1 MERRNFLNVVATCAG
16 LGVAGSSA
24 AAVTASF
31 EQQGNDRASLLALLQ
46 KMATPVLEN
55 MAQGRLQAVFVP
67 ELSPAWT
74 DRDPHVAYL
83 ECFGRLMAGIAPWLA
98 LPDDATP
105 EGKLRQRLRGL
116 ALQSLANAVDPSNPD
131 YLAWRASSQALVDSA
146 YLTNA
151 LLRAPKALWEPL
163 DARTKS
169 RLIEEIKGMRR
180 YQLPYN
186 NWLLFA
192 AMNEA
197 WLSSIG
203 EEADILRMDTGV
215 RKVLEWYAGDGWFK
229 DGEAF
234 HLDYYNSYVILPM
247 LLEILEQMD
256 KAKLSVFADKSADL
270 LAQTL
275 KRFQRHCELL
285 ERMVSPEGTYPTI
298 GRSLT
303 YRTAA
308 FQPLALLALRKQLP
322 ASLPEGQ
329 VRAAMHA
336 VHKAIWSHPTNFT
349 ADGFLTLGFCG
360 HNPQLADW
368 YSNGGSMYIASTSL
382 LPLGLPASDSYW
394 TNPSLVWTQ
403 KKAYAGMPF
412 PKDYAVN
419 Y

>member
-1 MERRNFLNVVATCAG
+1 MERRHFLGAVATCTGIGAAG
-16 LGVAGSSA
+16 TSAHAVPARIEQDGSERAYLLG
-24 AAVTASF
+24 
-31 EQQGNDRASLLALLQ
+31 LLQ
-46 KMATPVLEN
+46 KMAVPVLEN
-55 MAQGRLQAVFVP
+55 MARGQLQKAFVP

-74 DRDPHVAYL
+74 DRDPRVAYL

-105 EGKLRQRLRGL
+105 EGMLRRRLRGL
-116 ALQSLANAVDPSNPD
+116 ALQSYANAVDPASPD
-131 YLAWRASSQALVDSA
+131 YVAWRSSSQALVDSA

-151 LLRAPKALWEPL
+151 LLRAPKALWDPL

-169 RLIEEIKGMRR
+169 RLVAEIKGMRR

-197 WLSSIG
+197 WLSSVG
-203 EEADILRMDTGV
+203 EEADILRLDTGV
-215 RKVLEWYAGDGWFK
+215 RKVQEWYAGDGWFK

-234 HLDYYNSYVILPM
+234 HLDYYNSYVMYPM

-256 KAKLSVFADKSADL
+256 KAGMTVFADKPADL

-275 KRFQRHCELL
+275 KRFQRYCELL
-285 ERMVSPEGTYPTI
+285 ERMVSPEGCYPTI

-322 ASLPEGQ
+322 ATLQEGQ

-336 VHKAIWSHPTNFT
+336 VHKTIWSHPTNFT

-360 HNPQLADW
+360 HDPQLADW
-368 YSNGGSMYIASTSL
+368 YSNSGSMYIASTSL
-382 LPLGLPASDSYW
+382 LPLGLPSSDSYW
-394 TNPSLVWTQ
+394 TTASLPWTQ

-412 PKDYAVN
+412 PKDYAVTF
-419 Y
+419 

>member
-1 MERRNFLNVVATCAG
+1 MERRHFLSAVATCAG
-16 LGVAGSSA
+16 IGAAGTSAHAVPARIEQDGSERAYLLG
-24 AAVTASF
+24 
-31 EQQGNDRASLLALLQ
+31 LLQ
-46 KMATPVLEN
+46 KMAVPVLEN
-55 MAQGRLQAVFVP
+55 MAQGRLQKAFVP

-74 DRDPHVAYL
+74 DRDPRVAYL

-105 EGKLRQRLRGL
+105 EGKLRQHLRGL
-116 ALQSLANAVDPSNPD
+116 ALQSYANAVDPSNPD

-151 LLRAPKALWEPL
+151 LLRAPKALWDPL

-169 RLIEEIKGMRR
+169 RLITEIKGMRR

-197 WLSSIG
+197 WLSSVG
-203 EEADILRMDTGV
+203 EEADILRLDTGV
-215 RKVLEWYAGDGWFK
+215 RKVQEWYAGDGWFK

-256 KAKLSVFADKSADL
+256 KAKLSVFADKPSDL
-270 LAQTL
+270 MAQTL

-336 VHKAIWSHPTNFT
+336 VHRTIWSHPSNFT

-368 YSNGGSMYIASTSL
+368 YSNSGSMYIASTSL
-382 LPLGLPASDSYW
+382 LPLGLPAIDSYW
-394 TNPSLVWTQ
+394 TDPGLAWTQ

-412 PKDYAVN
+412 PKDYAVTF
-419 Y
+419 